1 VSSLFPEEPALRGRL
16 TDDLR
21 ALLDRP
27 THTGLTMEQI
37 ELELR
42 GRGMAIV
49 AILMAAPFVLPIPL
63 PLLSTPFG
71 LVLCLLGIRLAF
83 GFRPWLPAV
92 LRRYRLDAQT
102 VDRVVRGAMRVA
114 APLERIA
121 RPRYV
126 FLFPAGLQALAG
138 LGITVAASIMAVPL
152 PFPGANALPGLAIV
166 FFGIGL
172 MERDAIMAVAGHVIL
187 LFSFVYLYFW
197 WDLVVKTMDR
207 LFPAVL

>member
-1 VSSLFPEEPALRGRL
+1 MPSSFPEGPPIRGRL

-27 THTGLTMEQI
+27 ADSGLTVEEI
-37 ELELR
+37 ELALR

-49 AILMAAPFVLPIPL
+49 TILMAAPFVLPIPL

-71 LVLCLLGIRLAF
+71 LVLFLLGIRLAF
-83 GFRPWLPAV
+83 GFRPWLPAM
-92 LRRYRLDAQT
+92 LRRHRLDAQT
-102 VDRVVRGAMRVA
+102 VDRIVKGAIRVA
-114 APLERIA
+114 APLERFA

-138 LGITVAASIMAVPL
+138 LGITVAASIMALPL

-172 MERDAIMAVAGHVIL
+172 MERDAVMTVAGHVL
-187 LFSFVYLYFW
+187 LAISVIYLYFW
-197 WDLVVKTMDR
+197 WDLVVKTVDR
-207 LFPAVL
+207 LFPAIV